1 MKPMRLHHVGI
12 VLPTLEKA
20 HEFMQNN
27 GLEIDYAGYV
37 NAYHANLIFTKKGEY
52 SSPIEMIIP
61 TSGVLTEFNG
71 GRGGIAHIA
80 FEVDDVEAV
89 RKEMEEECPGCML
102 EKKAVQGTDDIIV
115 NFRRP
120 KTNHGIL
127 VEYVETMAPIVGH
140 DKDPFVETMGAE
152 KGKLKSSW
160 HPMRLHHV
168 GIVLPTMEAAHD
180 FMKTNGLEVD
190 YAGFVDAYHADL
202 IFTKKGEYSSP
213 IEFIVPREGV
223 LKNFNG
229 GRGGI
234 AHIAFEVDDVEA
246 VRKEMEEE
254 CPGCMLEKK
263 AVQGTDDIIVNFR
276 RPKTNHG
283 ILVEYVETMAPIVG
297 HDKDPF
303 VETMGAEKGK
313 LKSSWHPMRLHHV
326 GIVLPTMEAAHDF
339 MKTNGL
345 EVDYAGFVDA
355 YHADLIFTKKGEY
368 SSPIEFIVPREGVL
382 KNFNGGRGG
391 IAHIAFE
398 VDDVEAVRQTM
409 EKESDGCML
418 EKKAV
423 QGTDDIIVNFRR
435 PSTDAGILVEYVQTT
450 APINRKNPNPFPD
463 L

>member
-12 VLPTLEKA
+12 VLPSLEKA

-37 NAYHANLIFTKKGEY
+37 QAYHANLIFTKKGEY

-140 DKDPFVETMGAE
+140 DQNPFIKAMGPE
-152 KGKLKSSW
+152 KGQLKSSW

-190 YAGFVDAYHADL
+190 YAGFVEAYHADL

-213 IEFIVPREGV
+213 IEFI
-223 LKNFNG
+223 
-229 GRGGI
+229 I
-234 AHIAFEVDDVEA
+234 
-246 VRKEMEEE
+246 
-254 CPGCMLEKK
+254 
-263 AVQGTDDIIVNFR
+263 
-276 RPKTNHG
+276 
-283 ILVEYVETMAPIVG
+283 
-297 HDKDPF
+297 
-303 VETMGAEKGK
+303 
-313 LKSSWHPMRLHHV
+313 
-326 GIVLPTMEAAHDF
+326 
-339 MKTNGL
+339 
-345 EVDYAGFVDA
+345 
-355 YHADLIFTKKGEY
+355 
-368 SSPIEFIVPREGVL
+368 PREGVL

-450 APINRKNPNPFPD
+450 ALINRNNPNPFPD